1 MDAQRALYAYD
12 KHDVMSQSLFVDV
25 ARWESRIRRG
35 VFEYWIRKGQHSR
48 LHVCLGD
55 YMSQGTSVRMRQ
67 NIPGTD
73 QKWQHIPKREEGTCG
88 KRYVK
93 IVNVH
98 AAGHLYIE
106 LQGQNLCI
114 VLTLQNLR
122 FQKLKT
128 RTMVRHARIQPP
140 TLKITIARYQTFVS
154 ADHFK
159 ALHLQNMRFR
169 GLDRHN
175 MQIVGTRTI
184 TCHGPFVFL
193 LASQNGKIDFEKSA
207 VQRVQPKC
215 LCSKTAFK

>member
-1 MDAQRALYAYD
+1 
-12 KHDVMSQSLFVDV
+12 
-25 ARWESRIRRG
+25 
-35 VFEYWIRKGQHSR
+35 
-48 LHVCLGD
+48 
-55 YMSQGTSVRMRQ
+55 
-67 NIPGTD
+67 
-73 QKWQHIPKREEGTCG
+73 
-88 KRYVK
+88 
-93 IVNVH
+93 
-98 AAGHLYIE
+98 
-106 LQGQNLCI
+106 
-114 VLTLQNLR
+114 
-122 FQKLKT
+122 LKT

-215 LCSKTAFK
+215 LCSKTAFKWLFWYDPIPHGRTTRGQLAPHLEVDVKIKSWKLYYQGGGHRSTRIMEVEEILEEETCGK